1 MKAGNQFSIA
11 VHIMTCLGAN
21 PERGMTSSYLAL
33 SINTS
38 ASFIRRTL
46 SKLAKAGLVRTT
58 VGKSGAS
65 ILAKDAKRISLLDI
79 YLAVEAPAA
88 FSIHEYPVQKA
99 CPVSCK
105 IKSSMQKILERS
117 QRAVEQSL
125 KQTSLANLV
134 ADIE

>member
-1 MKAGNQFSIA
+1 MKANNQFSIA
-11 VHIMTCLGAN
+11 VHIMTCLGAT
-21 PERGMTSSYLAL
+21 PEQSMASSYLAL

-46 SKLAKAGLVRTT
+46 SKLAKAGLVKTS

-65 ILAKDAKRISLLDI
+65 TLAKDAKRISLLDI

-88 FSIHEYPVQKA
+88 FSIHEYPVQKV

-105 IKSSMQKILERS
+105 IKSSMQKILEKS
-117 QRAVEQSL
+117 QKAMEENL
-125 KQTSLANLV
+125 KKTTLADLV
-134 ADIE
+134 ADIV